1 MRPTQS
7 SLLAPGLPL
16 FSSLLLSS
24 VSQLIILLAVG
35 CTVNI
40 IARKRDQMNIQANDV
55 VKYDLL
61 RIAGGLLSCVL
72 HV

>member
-1 MRPTQS
+1 MNSEAYTVKSCPRASTVF
-7 SLLAPGLPL
+7 LIVAFVC
-16 FSSLLLSS
+16 FSTYHTL
-24 VSQLIILLAVG
+24 G